1 MKLFQKLLV
10 APAALGLFAPL
21 SVAASEANFNQV
33 DNYSQVDVE
42 VSSDSFKPLSTKN
55 PLLAGGE
62 GLNQVQS
69 NDFDGDTFS
78 STTSASFSADF
89 AIGSVSGSANEKVS
103 VADAWSVEL
112 TTSFTGNDS
121 LDVAIVAGDGSTNL
135 AELDLDDTDT
145 GSGDALTVDSISY
158 TTVLGEKLTV
168 FFGEGEGLDGGTL
181 FNTACVYGGPTNTL
195 DDCGITSANL
205 ASSNGA
211 SFGASYD
218 LGNGFAAAIGYTGD
232 GNSKSGILTDEGL
245 DAYAFNTS
253 YVGDS
258 FGGSFS
264 YSDNELS
271 TGAGSEVSFSAYGFS
286 GYFTPDLANF
296 PSISAGFEQIHVD
309 GDGITST
316 IDDRSSWFLG
326 LQWDEL
332 GNGTLGAAVGTK
344 TPKVENSTE
353 ELMYE
358 AFYAYNYADGIT
370 ITPLIF
376 IKESSAAN
384 VDDETGIMLKTSFS
398 F

>member
-121 LDVAIVAGDGSTNL
+121 LDVAIVAGDGSSNL

-158 TTVLGEKLTV
+158 TSALGENLTV
-168 FFGEGEGLDGGTL
+168 FFGEGTDGGEL
-181 FNTACVYGGPTNTL
+181 FNTACVYSGPTNTL
-195 DDCGITSANL
+195 DDCGISTANL
-205 ASSNGA
+205 ASSNGT

-218 LGNGFAAAIGYTGD
+218 LGNGFAAAIGYTGQ
-232 GNSKSGILTDEGL
+232 GNSKSGLLTDEGL

-253 YVGDS
+253 YDGDS
-258 FGGSFS
+258 FGASFS
-264 YSDNELS
+264 YSDNELT
-271 TGAGSEVSFSAYGFS
+271 TGAGSEVSFSSYGFS
-286 GYFTPDLANF
+286 GYFTPDLVNF
-296 PSISAGFEQIHVD
+296 PSISAGFEQIHVE
-309 GDGITST
+309 GDGVTSN
-316 IDDRSSWFLG
+316 IDDRSMWFLG

-344 TPKVENSTE
+344 TPKIENGTE

-376 IKESSAAN
+376 IKESAAAN
-384 VDDETGIMLKTSFS
+384 TDDETGIMLKTSFS

>member
-121 LDVAIVAGDGSTNL
+121 LDVAIVAGDGSSNL

-145 GSGDALTVDSISY
+145 GSGDALNVDSISY
-158 TTVLGEKLTV
+158 TSALGENLTV
-168 FFGEGEGLDGGTL
+168 FFGEGTDGGEL
-181 FNTACVYGGPTNTL
+181 FNTACVYSGPTNTL
-195 DDCGITSANL
+195 DDCGISTANL
-205 ASSNGA
+205 ASSNGT

-218 LGNGFAAAIGYTGD
+218 LGNGFAAAIGYTGQ
-232 GNSKSGILTDEGL
+232 GNSKLGLLTDEGL

-258 FGGSFS
+258 FGASFS

-271 TGAGSEVSFSAYGFS
+271 TGAGSEISFSSYGFS
-286 GYFTPDLANF
+286 GYFTPDLVNF
-296 PSISAGFEQIHVD
+296 PSISVGFEQIHQE
-309 GDGITST
+309 GDGITSD
-316 IDDRSSWFLG
+316 IDDLSSWFLG

-344 TPKVENSTE
+344 FPKTENSTE

>member
-103 VADAWSVEL
+103 AADAWSVEL

-121 LDVAIVAGDGSTNL
+121 LDVAIVAGDGSSNL
-135 AELDLDDTDT
+135 AELDLDDTDS

-158 TTVLGEKLTV
+158 TAALGEKLTV
-168 FFGEGEGLDGGTL
+168 FFGDGMDGGTL

-195 DDCGITSANL
+195 DDCGISTANL
-205 ASSNGA
+205 ASSNGT

-218 LGNGFAAAIGYTGD
+218 LGNGFAAAIGYTGQ
-232 GNSKSGILTDEGL
+232 GNSKKGILTDEGL

-253 YVGDS
+253 YDGDS
-258 FGGSFS
+258 FGASFS
-264 YSDNELS
+264 FSDNELS
-271 TGAGSEVSFSAYGFS
+271 TGAGSEVSFSSYGFS
-286 GYFTPDLANF
+286 GYFTPDLVNF
-296 PSISAGFEQIHVD
+296 PSISVGFEQIHAE
-309 GDGITST
+309 GDGVTSD
-316 IDDRSSWFLG
+316 IDDRSMWFLG

-332 GNGTLGAAVGTK
+332 GNGTFGAAVGTK

-376 IKESSAAN
+376 IKESAAAN
-384 VDDETGIMLKTSFS
+384 TDDETGIMLKTSFS

>member
-21 SVAASEANFNQV
+21 SVTASEANFNQV

-42 VSSDSFKPLSTKN
+42 VNSDSFKPLSTKN

-62 GLNQVQS
+62 GLNQSQV

-89 AIGSVSGSANEKVS
+89 AIGSLSGSANEKVS
-103 VADAWSVEL
+103 DAYNWSVEL
-112 TTSFTGNDS
+112 TTSFNGNDS
-121 LDVAIVAGDGSTNL
+121 LDVAIVAGDGSSNL
-135 AELDLDDTDT
+135 SELDLDDTDA

-168 FFGEGEGLDGGTL
+168 FFGEGTDGGEL

-195 DDCGITSANL
+195 DDCGIPHANL
-205 ASSNGA
+205 ASSNGT

-218 LGNGFAAAIGYTGD
+218 LGNGFTAAFGYTGQ

-258 FGGSFS
+258 FGASFS
-264 YSDNELS
+264 FSDNELF
-271 TGAGSEVSFSAYGFS
+271 TGATENSFTAYGFS
-286 GYFTPDLANF
+286 GYFTPDLDNF
-296 PSISAGFEQIHVD
+296 PSISLGFEQIHAE
-309 GDGITST
+309 GDGVTSAN
-316 IDDRSSWFLG
+316 DDLSSWFLG

-344 TPKVENSTE
+344 TPKTENGTE

-376 IKESSAAN
+376 VKESAAAN
-384 VDDETGIMLKTSFS
+384 TDDETGIMLKTSFS

>member
-103 VADAWSVEL
+103 AADAWSVEL

-121 LDVAIVAGDGSTNL
+121 LDVAIVAGDGSSNL
-135 AELDLDDTDT
+135 AELDLDDTDS

-158 TTVLGEKLTV
+158 TAALGEKLTV
-168 FFGEGEGLDGGTL
+168 FFGEGTDGGEL

-195 DDCGITSANL
+195 DDCGISTANL
-205 ASSNGA
+205 GVSNGT

-218 LGNGFAAAIGYTGD
+218 LGNGFAAAIGYTGQ
-232 GNSKSGILTDEGL
+232 GNSKVGILTDEGL

-258 FGGSFS
+258 FGASFS
-264 YSDNELS
+264 FSDNELT
-271 TGAGSEVSFSAYGFS
+271 TGPGTEVSFSSYGFS
-286 GYFTPDLANF
+286 GYFTPDLVNF

-309 GDGITST
+309 GDGVTSD
-316 IDDRSSWFLG
+316 IDDRSMWFLG

-344 TPKVENSTE
+344 TPKIENSTE

-370 ITPLIF
+370 ITPLIYV
-376 IKESSAAN
+376 KESAAAN
-384 VDDETGIMLKTSFS
+384 TDDETGIMLKTSFS

>member
-121 LDVAIVAGDGSTNL
+121 LDVAIVAGDGSSNL

-158 TTVLGEKLTV
+158 TSALGENLTV
-168 FFGEGEGLDGGTL
+168 FFGEGTDGGEL
-181 FNTACVYGGPTNTL
+181 FNTACVYSGPTNTL
-195 DDCGITSANL
+195 DDCGISTANL
-205 ASSNGA
+205 ASSNGT

-218 LGNGFAAAIGYTGD
+218 LGNGFAAAIGYTGQ
-232 GNSKSGILTDEGL
+232 GNSKSGLLTDEGL

-253 YVGDS
+253 YDGDS
-258 FGGSFS
+258 FGASFS
-264 YSDNELS
+264 YSDNELT
-271 TGAGSEVSFSAYGFS
+271 TGAGSEVSFSSYGFS
-286 GYFTPDLANF
+286 GYFTPDLVNF

-309 GDGITST
+309 GDGVTSA
-316 IDDRSSWFLG
+316 IDDRSMWFLG

-344 TPKVENSTE
+344 TPKIENSTE

-370 ITPLIF
+370 ITPLIY
-376 IKESSAAN
+376 IKESAAAN
-384 VDDETGIMLKTSFS
+384 TDDETGIMLKTSFS

>member
-42 VSSDSFKPLSTKN
+42 ISSDSFKPLSTKN

-89 AIGSVSGSANEKVS
+89 AIGSVSGSANELVS
-103 VADAWSVEL
+103 AADSWSVEL

-121 LDVAIVAGDGSTNL
+121 LDVAIVAGDGSSNL

-158 TTVLGEKLTV
+158 TTQLGDKLTV
-168 FFGEGEGLDGGTL
+168 FFGEGDGLDGGKL
-181 FNTACVYGGPTNTL
+181 FNTACVYSGPTDTL
-195 DDCGITSANL
+195 DDCGIASANL
-205 ASSNGA
+205 ASSNGT

-218 LGNGFAAAIGYTGD
+218 LGNGFAAAIGYTGQ
-232 GNSKSGILTDEGL
+232 GNTKSGILTNEGL
-245 DAYAFNTS
+245 DAYAFNAS
-253 YVGDS
+253 YEGDS
-258 FGGSFS
+258 FGASFS
-264 YSDNELS
+264 FSDNELS
-271 TGAGSEVSFSAYGFS
+271 ADAGDEVTFASYGFS
-286 GYFTPDLANF
+286 GYFSPDLVNF

-309 GDGITST
+309 GDNVTSD
-316 IDDRSSWFLG
+316 IDDLSMWFLG

-344 TPKVENSTE
+344 TPTVENSTE

-376 IKESSAAN
+376 IKESAAAN
-384 VDDETGIMLKTSFS
+384 TDDETGIMLKTSFS